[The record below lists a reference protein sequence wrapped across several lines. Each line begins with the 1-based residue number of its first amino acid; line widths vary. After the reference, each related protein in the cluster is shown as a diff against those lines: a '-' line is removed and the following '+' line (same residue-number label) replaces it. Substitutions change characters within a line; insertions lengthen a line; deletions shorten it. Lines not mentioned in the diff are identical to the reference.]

1 MTISVLIPAY
11 NCEATIEA
19 TLNSALQQTVK
30 PDEILVMDDGST
42 DSTPSVLN
50 SFKPHITVF
59 RQNNKGLSS
68 TRNTLVRRAKS
79 ELIAFL
85 DSDDLWHPDYLKVQ
99 LGLFGRYPNAAGF
112 FTGHVTFV
120 GEENYTWNAAL
131 SEPNPKVEIMD
142 SLSFIRRYA
151 AAPGPFLPSFC
162 CVPKRVLN
170 DMGSK
175 PFKLRIAEDLYFGN
189 MLLLQGSI
197 VYDARPLGGY
207 RIRAGSL
214 SSNRLRLTKHEVRAF
229 EVLEYH
235 YKRVSEAN
243 LYRAFREAFAIKRR
257 LYAKTLMGAGRK
269 REARAQLKSALST
282 SPNPLAIAKS
292 CAWLLLSYLPATWQR
307 KRPQVYRECI
317 GSTNP

>member
-19 TLNSALQQTVK
+19 TLKSALQQTVK
-30 PDEILVMDDGST
+30 PDEILVMDDGSA
-42 DSTPSVLN
+42 DSTASVLN

-59 RQNNKGLSS
+59 RQNNKGLSN
-68 TRNTLVRRAKS
+68 TRNTLVRRASS

-85 DSDDLWHPDYLKVQ
+85 DSDDLWHPDYLKTQ
-99 LGLFGRYPNAAGF
+99 LSLFSRYPKAAGF
-112 FTGHVTFV
+112 FTGHVTLV
-120 GEENYTWNAAL
+120 EDDNYTWNPVP
-131 SEPNPKVEIMD
+131 SSGNPPVEIMD

-170 DMGSK
+170 DMGNT

-197 VYDARPLGGY
+197 VYDSQPLGGY

-229 EVLEYH
+229 EVLEHH
-235 YKRVSEAN
+235 YKRVSQAD

-257 LYAKTLMGAGRK
+257 LYAKTLLGAGRK
-269 REARAQLKSALST
+269 LEARAQLKSALGT
-282 SPNPLAIAKS
+282 SSNPLAVAKS
-292 CAWLLLSYLPATWQR
+292 LAWLLLSYLPAAWQR
-307 KRPQVYRECI
+307 KRPQVYREYI
-317 GSTNP
+317 RSSNV